1 MAIKSSQ
8 TLVSEALKEIK
19 TISTDDAHKMCND
32 NQCNLID
39 IRDIRELQKEGQVDG
54 ANHIPRGM
62 LEFWLDPDSSYYK
75 ANKIKDLKKMVLFCA
90 LGLRSALATKS
101 LVDMGFKNVAHVD
114 GGFDALK
121 KGGLKVIE
129 KEKK

>member
-19 TISTDDAHKMCND
+19 TISSDEAHQKFNN

-39 IRDIRELQKEGQVDG
+39 IRDIRELQNEGKVQG

-62 LEFWLDPDSSYYK
+62 LEFWLDPESSYYNS
-75 ANKIKDLKKMVLFCA
+75 NKIKDKKKMVLFCA
-90 LGLRSALATKS
+90 LGFRSALATKS
-101 LVDMGFKNVAHVD
+101 LVDMGFKNVAHVE
-114 GGFDALK
+114 GGFDALREA
-121 KGGLKVIE
+121 GMSVVP